1 MNENA
6 CGWMK
11 NVFGERISRMGNF
24 ERIFVKKVIILSC
37 EINKFYFYRLK
48 IVYFFSLPS
57 MSKSRE
63 I

>member
-24 ERIFVKKVIILSC
+24 ERIFVKKLLFFPVRL
-37 EINKFYFYRLK
+37 INFIF
-48 IVYFFSLPS
+48 ID
-57 MSKSRE
+57 
-63 I
+63 